1 MSRLSSY
8 FLPTLR
14 EDPADAE
21 ALSHRLMV
29 RAGLVRQLG
38 AGLWTFLPAGYRV
51 VKRVEQIIREE
62 IDAIGGQEMLMPVLQ
77 PAELWRR
84 TGRYEIDEL
93 FKLKDRK
100 EAELALAMTH
110 EENLTFHVAREVRS
124 YRELPM
130 ILYHVQT
137 KERDEP
143 RPRAG
148 VLRTREF
155 TMKDSYSFDRDAEG
169 LDRSYELHIQAYDRI
184 FERCG
189 MRTYR
194 VEADVGMMGGS
205 GAHEYL
211 APCEAGENE
220 VAVAPGYAANVEVA
234 SAEPQPV
241 ELPPP
246 LDEPREVP
254 TPGLTTVEE
263 VSSALGVPAGAALKA
278 IPVVVEDRGFVL
290 TLVRGDHRL
299 NEIKLRNA
307 LGSDFRRARA
317 EEIESELGPPGFIG
331 PVGARVPVLK
341 DAAIQGEGYF
351 AGANKPDAHLI
362 GVAPGRD
369 FPFEELDIR
378 SVEAGDSGT
387 RRAADRD
394 RAGDRGGPDLQARDP
409 LLGAAGRQ
417 LPRRAGQ
424 RTPDRDGQ
432 LRDRA
437 GAHGR
442 GGDRTGRRRARNRLA
457 SIHRPLGRSSGGARQ
472 GRGRGQRGGGA
483 DPPGARDAGLEVVYD
498 DRDAGPGEKLTDAE
512 LLGCPLRITV
522 GRKTLAEGAVEAQ
535 MRRSGAEERLPI
547 AGGRRPCAR
556 AARWPRLSDRARA
569 GGAGPQGASS
579 ASTAPAQSRR
589 ETRQGQPLR
598 PLTIPNLVGYVR
610 LAGIPVFLYLALQLG
625 RWSNGGGLDPL
636 PGDLAQPTI
645 WTDSSPGPPAST
657 AAWAPCSTQS
667 STASRSWRESS
678 SPGSSSCFRA
688 GRWRCS
694 PSAR

>member
-21 ALSHRLMV
+21 AVSHRLMV
-29 RAGLVRQLG
+29 RAGLIRQLG
-38 AGLWTFLPAGYRV
+38 AGMWTFLPAGYRV

-84 TGRYEIDEL
+84 TGRFEIDEL
-93 FKLKDRK
+93 FKLRDRK
-100 EAELALAMTH
+100 DAELALAMTH
-110 EENLTFHVAREVRS
+110 EENLTFHISREVRS

-184 FERCG
+184 FDRCG
-189 MRTYR
+189 LRWYR

-234 SAEPQPV
+234 SAEPQRV
-241 ELPPP
+241 ELPPA

-254 TPGLTTVEE
+254 TPGLTTVAE
-263 VSSALGVPAGAALKA
+263 VSNALGVPDGAALKA
-278 IPVVVEDRGFVL
+278 VPVVAEDRGFVL

-299 NEIKLRNA
+299 NEVKLRNA
-307 LGSDFRRARA
+307 LGSGFRLARP

-331 PVGARVPVLK
+331 PVGAQVPVLK

-369 FPFEELDIR
+369 FTFEELDIR
-378 SVEAGDSGT
+378 SVELGDVTPGGHPIEIEPAIEIGQIFKLGT
-387 RRAADRD
+387 RYSEPLGANYLDEQGKEHPIVMGSYGIGPARTIAASIEQRADDRGICWPRSIAPWDVHLVGLGKGGDEVGDAAERLYGELEEAGIQVVCDD
-394 RAGDRGGPDLQARDP
+394 RA
-409 LLGAAGRQ
+409 
-417 LPRRAGQ
+417 
-424 RTPDRDGQ
+424 
-432 LRDRA
+432 
-437 GAHGR
+437 
-442 GGDRTGRRRARNRLA
+442 
-457 SIHRPLGRSSGGARQ
+457 
-472 GRGRGQRGGGA
+472 
-483 DPPGARDAGLEVVYD
+483 
-498 DRDAGPGEKLTDAE
+498 AGPGEKLTDAE

-535 MRRSGAEERLPI
+535 ARRSGAEERLPI
-547 AGGRRPCAR
+547 AEAATR
-556 AARWPRLSDRARA
+556 ALELLD
-569 GGAGPQGASS
+569 
-579 ASTAPAQSRR
+579 
-589 ETRQGQPLR
+589 
-598 PLTIPNLVGYVR
+598 
-610 LAGIPVFLYLALQLG
+610 
-625 RWSNGGGLDPL
+625 GLD
-636 PGDLAQPTI
+636 
-645 WTDSSPGPPAST
+645 
-657 AAWAPCSTQS
+657 
-667 STASRSWRESS
+667 
-678 SPGSSSCFRA
+678 
-688 GRWRCS
+688 
-694 PSAR
+694 

>member
-1 MSRLSSY
+1 VSRLSSY

-51 VKRVEQIIREE
+51 VKRVERIIREE

-100 EAELALAMTH
+100 DAELVLAMTH
-110 EENLTFHVAREVRS
+110 EEVLTFHIAREVRS

-137 KERDEP
+137 KERDEA

-155 TMKDSYSFDRDAEG
+155 TMKDSYSFDRDSEG
-169 LDRSYELHIQAYDRI
+169 LDKSYELHIQAYDRI
-184 FERCG
+184 FDRCG
-189 MRTYR
+189 LRTYR

-220 VAVAPGYAANVEVA
+220 VALAPGYAANVEVA

-246 LDEPREVP
+246 LDAPREVP
-254 TPGLTTVEE
+254 TPGLITVDE
-263 VSSALGVPAGAALKA
+263 VSGALGVPAGAALKA
-278 IPVVVEDRGFVL
+278 IPVVVEGRGFVL
-290 TLVRGDHRL
+290 TLIRGDHRL

-307 LGSDFRRARA
+307 LGADVRPARP

-331 PVGARVPVLK
+331 PVDASVPVLK

-351 AGANKPDAHLI
+351 AGANRPDMHLI

-369 FPFEELDIR
+369 FSFEELDIR
-378 SVEAGDSGT
+378 AVEAGDAAPGGHPIEIEPAIEVGQIFKLGT
-387 RRAADRD
+387 RYSE
-394 RAGDRGGPDLQARDP
+394 P
-409 LLGAAGRQ
+409 LGANYLDERGAEHPIVMGSYGIGPARSVAAAIEQ
-417 LPRRAGQ
+417 GADERGIVWPRSIAPWDIHLVGL
-424 RTPDRDGQ
+424 GK
-432 LRDRA
+432 
-437 GAHGR
+437 
-442 GGDRTGRRRARNRLA
+442 GGDEVTEAAERLYEE
-457 SIHRPLGRSSGGARQ
+457 LGE
-472 GRGRGQRGGGA
+472 RGVG
-483 DPPGARDAGLEVVYD
+483 VVYD

-522 GRKTLAEGAVEAQ
+522 GRKALADGAVEAQ
-535 MRRSGAEERLPI
+535 ARRTGAEERPPI
-547 AGGRRPCAR
+547 AEAAAR
-556 AARWPRLSDRARA
+556 ALELLD
-569 GGAGPQGASS
+569 
-579 ASTAPAQSRR
+579 
-589 ETRQGQPLR
+589 
-598 PLTIPNLVGYVR
+598 
-610 LAGIPVFLYLALQLG
+610 
-625 RWSNGGGLDPL
+625 GL
-636 PGDLAQPTI
+636 
-645 WTDSSPGPPAST
+645 
-657 AAWAPCSTQS
+657 
-667 STASRSWRESS
+667 E
-678 SPGSSSCFRA
+678 
-688 GRWRCS
+688 
-694 PSAR
+694 